1 MLIVDTGPLVA
12 IADEGDKNY
21 QACLDLLATASGPLI
36 TTELVIA
43 EAGYLLNRELGNRAE
58 LALVEMIQDG
68 SLTIMPLE
76 PDDWT
81 RVAELLARYED
92 LPLGVTDASLIAIA
106 ERLTAV
112 EVATLDRRHFR
123 VVRPRHCDGF
133 TLKPDQIASRRRS
146 S

>member
-12 IADEGDKNY
+12 IAEHDDRNY
-21 QACLDLLATASGPLI
+21 QSCLDLLSTATGPLI

-43 EAGYLLNRELGNRAE
+43 EAGYLLNRELGHRAE

-68 SLTIMPLE
+68 TLSIEPLGSS
-76 PDDWT
+76 DWT
-81 RVAELLARYED
+81 RVADLLDRYQD

-106 ERLTAV
+106 ERLSAM

-123 VVRPRHCDGF
+123 VVRPNHCDSF
-133 TLKPDQIASRRRS
+133 ILKPEHLETPRRS
-146 S
+146 G